1 MLSQMNIPKLRKQIE
16 KKKFH
21 KFYELEDAY
30 SWIHQENCLEI
41 LKDKNKLNP
50 EVKKYLEEENSYT
63 NKTMQDTKSLQKLI
77 SS

>member
-16 KKKFH
+16 KKTYH
-21 KFYELEDAY
+21 KSYELEDAY

-50 EVKKYLEEENSYT
+50 
-63 NKTMQDTKSLQKLI
+63 
-77 SS
+77 